1 MTREINPRLFKDEGN
16 CIDNRFLGTVML
28 NFIDDPMAR
37 LIYETNSNLIFEPK
51 LPTPEV
57 EVEYGQTLAEATLKG
72 IEDAPAGAWVFKD
85 ADHVVTDQEVT
96 DQTKFELIFQPA
108 DNKKYKS
115 VTMCVPVKTVKKSE
129 VVSANATDE
138 MEIQEIEQLQSEAID
153 ESSSARRIVV
163 NAEKKAKTYGE
174 ILTSEDLTFTISDS
188 EKEKLL
194 PGDTV
199 DSLGLTLKATTIVQE
214 DILSGSTIEEDGT
227 KRFVYLLDETLEL
240 DHVGL
245 ISTNMAELLVKGI
258 TELSYRECATKVSE
272 MTGQTISAMGV
283 WNVIQAL
290 GEKVYNEEAT
300 LTEEY
305 KKGHVKGEKEVPVL
319 FEEADGVYIKLQGKD
334 RKKEKQD
341 KAEIKIGIAYDGWR
355 KTGPERYAL
364 ENKVVV
370 AGFSKAKEFQEYR
383 EAVIA
388 QEFNLDE
395 VSQRILN
402 AEGASW
408 IKKVKDKSTCFQLDP
423 FHRNKAVKEKIH
435 ERTAREAV
443 LELLREEE
451 IEEVFRYLEIYRN
464 SLSDDDEIQDVEELI
479 RYYENNREGLLPY
492 QSQGLDLP
500 EPPEG
505 LEYRNMGTM
514 ENHVWSVIAKRMK
527 HGHRSWS
534 RRGGNHLAKILAKKC
549 SGKLYEVT
557 ERLRSPVFEEEK
569 VEELYGEILMSA
581 KAPKKE
587 EKGYEYPVM
596 GHVVGLDGKIQGERK
611 RLLHMAGY

>member
-1 MTREINPRLFKDEGN
+1 MMNSMIKENGVIFKELEKN
-16 CIDNRFLGTVML
+16 
-28 NFIDDPMAR
+28 
-37 LIYETNSNLIFEPK
+37 IY
-51 LPTPEV
+51 
-57 EVEYGQTLAEATLKG
+57 
-72 IEDAPAGAWVFKD
+72 AWVCQIGREF
-85 ADHVVTDQEVT
+85 
-96 DQTKFELIFQPA
+96 TKEFLERYDRMLME
-108 DNKKYKS
+108 DRDKKKYRNKGARQ
-115 VTMCVPVKTVKKSE
+115 TTVKTV
-129 VVSANATDE
+129 
-138 MEIQEIEQLQSEAID
+138 
-153 ESSSARRIVV
+153 
-163 NAEKKAKTYGE
+163 YGE
-174 ILTSEDLTFTISDS
+174 VTYQRMVYE
-188 EKEKLL
+188 
-194 PGDTV
+194 V
-199 DSLGLTLKATTIVQE
+199 
-214 DILSGSTIEEDGT
+214 IEEDGT

-245 ISTNMAELLVKGI
+245 ISTNMAELLVKRI
-258 TELSYRECATKVSE
+258 TELSYRECAAKVSE

-319 FEEADGVYIKLQGKD
+319 FEETDGVYIKLQGKD

-423 FHRNKAVKEKIH
+423 FHRNKEVKEKIH
-435 ERTAREAV
+435 ERAVREAV

-451 IEEVFRYLEIYRN
+451 IEEVFRYLEIYWN

>member
-1 MTREINPRLFKDEGN
+1 MESMITENGVTFKELEKN
-16 CIDNRFLGTVML
+16 
-28 NFIDDPMAR
+28 
-37 LIYETNSNLIFEPK
+37 IY
-51 LPTPEV
+51 
-57 EVEYGQTLAEATLKG
+57 
-72 IEDAPAGAWVFKD
+72 AWVCQLGQQFTKEFLERY
-85 ADHVVTDQEVT
+85 DQMLMQEREKEKYRHKGVR
-96 DQTKFELIFQPA
+96 QT
-108 DNKKYKS
+108 
-115 VTMCVPVKTVKKSE
+115 TVKTV
-129 VVSANATDE
+129 
-138 MEIQEIEQLQSEAID
+138 
-153 ESSSARRIVV
+153 
-163 NAEKKAKTYGE
+163 YGE
-174 ILTSEDLTFTISDS
+174 VTYSRVVYEVT
-188 EKEKLL
+188 
-194 PGDTV
+194 
-199 DSLGLTLKATTIVQE
+199 
-214 DILSGSTIEEDGT
+214 EEDGF
-227 KRFVYLLDETLEL
+227 RHYVYLLDETLQL
-240 DHVGL
+240 DNIGL

-258 TELSYRECATKVSE
+258 TELSYRECAAKVSE

-283 WNVIQAL
+283 WNVIQTL
-290 GEKVYNEEAT
+290 GEKICEEERE
-300 LTEEY
+300 LVKEH
-305 KKGHVKGEKEVPVL
+305 KKGHVRGAKEVPVL
-319 FEEADGVYIKLQGKD
+319 FEEADGVYVKLQGKD
-334 RKKEKQD
+334 RKRAGQD
-341 KAEIKIGIAYDGWR
+341 KAEMKVGIAYDGWK
-355 KTGPERYAL
+355 KTGKDRYEL
-364 ENKVVV
+364 PDKVVV
-370 AGFSKAKEFQEYR
+370 AGFASAREFHAYR
-383 EAVIA
+383 EAAIA
-388 QEFNLDE
+388 EKYNLDE
-395 VSQRILN
+395 VNQRILN
-402 AEGASW
+402 ADGASW
-408 IKKVKDKSTCFQLDP
+408 IKKVRDKSTCFQLDP